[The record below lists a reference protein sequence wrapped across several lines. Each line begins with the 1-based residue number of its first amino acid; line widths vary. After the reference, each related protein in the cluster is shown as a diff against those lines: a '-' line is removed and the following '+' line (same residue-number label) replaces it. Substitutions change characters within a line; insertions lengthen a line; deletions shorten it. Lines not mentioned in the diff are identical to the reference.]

1 VVGVKVPGVRGEVGT
16 LVDWIPLSL
25 SDETVMSVSLGTD
38 WDFPDL
44 GRGYSSIWSKCSL
57 LAAVVIGRST
67 IEADVTS

>member
-1 VVGVKVPGVRGEVGT
+1 MLSLKIIPITSHNDGCK
-16 LVDWIPLSL
+16 LPLSL